1 MGSRPGC
8 TFGLTEQCEKISK
21 SNKSGEEITKGN
33 TIPSGVIISIL
44 GFLDSSLCGGYFLKF
59 HMAFPLIL

>member
-8 TFGLTEQCEKISK
+8 TFGLIEQCGKISK

-33 TIPSGVIISIL
+33 TIPSGVIIGIL
-44 GFLDSSLCGGYFLKF
+44 GFLDSSLCGG
-59 HMAFPLIL
+59 